1 MKISVIG
8 TGYVGLISGT
18 CLAEVG
24 NSVICVDI
32 DSEKIKKL
40 SKGKP
45 TIYET
50 GLENLLKRNIK
61 ENRLSFTTNI
71 NFAVEN
77 SDIVFLALP
86 TPPGEDGSA
95 DLSYILSVAK
105 NISSMIDSY
114 KIIVNKST
122 VPVGTFQKVKDVISV
137 NAKSNFDVISNPEFL
152 REGVA
157 INDFMKPD
165 RIVIGSS
172 SSKAIEI
179 MKNLYMPFIKQGN
192 PIIITDEKSSEL
204 SKYAANSFLATK
216 ISFMNE
222 ISRLCELF
230 DADVNYVRKIIGTDF
245 RISNNFLYPGI
256 GYGGSCFPKDV
267 KALIKTSKEFDY
279 DFKILKSVHK
289 VNNDQKLYMISKIK
303 LFYNNNLKKK
313 EIAIWGLS
321 FKPNTD
327 DIREAPALEIIDSLL
342 QLEAKISV
350 YDPEAISNTKKIY
363 GNKITYGNNQYDILK
378 NADAL
383 VIATEWN
390 EFKSPDFKRVSLLMK
405 EKVIFDGRNL
415 FKPHNMKNK
424 NFKYISIG
432 RKKV

>member
-18 CLAEVG
+18 CLAEFG
-24 NSVICVDI
+24 NNVICVDV
-32 DSEKIKKL
+32 DSDKIKKL

-50 GLENLLKRNIK
+50 GLKNLLNRNIR
-61 ENRLSFTTNI
+61 ENRLSFTTDLK
-71 NFAVEN
+71 FAIEN

-105 NISSMIDSY
+105 EISNMISSY

-122 VPVGTFQKVKDVISV
+122 VPVGTFKKVRDVINI
-137 NAKSNFDVISNPEFL
+137 NAKSNFDVVSNPEFL

-157 INDFMKPD
+157 IDDFMRPD

-172 SSKAIEI
+172 SKKAIEI
-179 MKNLYMPFIKQGN
+179 MKKLYSPFIKQGN
-192 PIIITDEKSSEL
+192 PIIVTDEKSSEL

-230 DADVNYVRKIIGTDF
+230 GADVNYIRKIIGSDF

-267 KALIKTSKEFDY
+267 KALIKTSKEYDY
-279 DFKILKSVHK
+279 DFKILKAVSE
-289 VNNDQKLYMISKIK
+289 VNNDQKLYLISKIK
-303 LFYNNNLKKK
+303 TFFNNNLKNKK
-313 EIAIWGLS
+313 VAIWGLS

-327 DIREAPALEIIDSLL
+327 DIREAPALEMIDSLL
-342 QLEAKISV
+342 DLEIKVSV
-350 YDPEAISNTKKIY
+350 YDPEAISNTKKLY
-363 GNKITYGNNQYDILK
+363 GSRISYGKNQYEILK
-378 NADAL
+378 NTDAL

-390 EFKSPDFKRVSLLMK
+390 EFKSPDFNKISSLMN
-405 EKVIFDGRNL
+405 ENVIFDGRNL
-415 FKPHNMKNK
+415 FKIDDMKNL
-424 NFKYISIG
+424 NFNYISIG
-432 RKKV
+432 RQNV

>member
-289 VNNDQKLYMISKIK
+289 VNIDQKLYMISKIK

>member
-18 CLAEVG
+18 CLAEFG
-24 NSVICVDI
+24 NNVICVDV
-32 DSEKIKKL
+32 DSDKIKKL

-50 GLENLLKRNIK
+50 GLKNLLNRNIR
-61 ENRLSFTTNI
+61 ENRLSFTTDLK
-71 NFAVEN
+71 FAIEN

-105 NISSMIDSY
+105 EISNMISSY

-122 VPVGTFQKVKDVISV
+122 VPVGTFKKVRDVINI
-137 NAKSNFDVISNPEFL
+137 NAKSNFDVVSNPEFL

-157 INDFMKPD
+157 IDDFMRPD

-172 SSKAIEI
+172 SKKATDI
-179 MKNLYMPFIKQGN
+179 MKKLYSPFLKQGN
-192 PIIITDEKSSEL
+192 PIIVTDEKSSEL

-230 DADVNYVRKIIGTDF
+230 GADVNYIRKIMGSDF

-267 KALIKTSKEFDY
+267 KALIKTSKEYDY
-279 DFKILKSVHK
+279 DFKILKAVSE
-289 VNNDQKLYMISKIK
+289 VNNDQKLYLISKIK
-303 LFYNNNLKKK
+303 TFFNNNLKNKK
-313 EIAIWGLS
+313 VAIWGLS

-327 DIREAPALEIIDSLL
+327 DIREAPALEMIDSLL
-342 QLEAKISV
+342 DLEIKVSV
-350 YDPEAISNTKKIY
+350 YDPEAISNTKKLY
-363 GNKITYGNNQYDILK
+363 GSRISYGKNQYEILK
-378 NADAL
+378 NTDAL

-390 EFKSPDFKRVSLLMK
+390 EFKSPDFNKISSLMN
-405 EKVIFDGRNL
+405 ENVIFDGRNL
-415 FKPHNMKNK
+415 FKIDDMKNL
-424 NFKYISIG
+424 NFNYISIG
-432 RKKV
+432 RQNV

>member
-24 NSVICVDI
+24 NSVICVDV

-40 SKGKP
+40 SKGEP

-50 GLENLLKRNIK
+50 GLKNLLNRNIK
-61 ENRLSFTTNI
+61 ENRLSFTTDI
-71 NFAVEN
+71 NFAVKN
-77 SDIVFLALP
+77 SDIIFLALP
-86 TPPGEDGSA
+86 TPPDEDGSA

-122 VPVGTFQKVKDVISV
+122 VPVGTFQKVRDVISV
-137 NAKSNFDVISNPEFL
+137 NARSDFDVISNPEFL

-172 SSKAIEI
+172 SEKAIEI
-179 MKNLYMPFIKQGN
+179 MKNLYLPFIKQGN

-230 DADVNYVRKIIGTDF
+230 GADVNYVRKIIGSDF

-267 KALIKTSKEFDY
+267 KALIQTSKENDY
-279 DFKILKSVHK
+279 DFKILKSVTK
-289 VNNDQKLYMISKIK
+289 VNNDQKIYLISKIRA
-303 LFYNNNLKKK
+303 FFNNNLRNK
-313 EIAIWGLS
+313 EIAVWGLS

-342 QLEAKISV
+342 NLGVKISV
-350 YDPEAISNTKKIY
+350 YDPEAIMNTKKIY
-363 GNKITYGNNQYDILK
+363 GNRISYGKNQYDILK
-378 NADAL
+378 NVNAL
-383 VIATEWN
+383 IIATEWN
-390 EFKSPDFKRVSLLMK
+390 EFKSPDFVRISKLMS

-415 FKPHNMKNK
+415 FKPQFMKNM
-424 NFKYISIG
+424 NFNYISIG

>member
-18 CLAEVG
+18 CLAEFG
-24 NSVICVDI
+24 NNVICVDV
-32 DSEKIKKL
+32 DSDKIKKL
-40 SKGKP
+40 SLGEP

-50 GLENLLKRNIK
+50 GLKNLLNRNIRK
-61 ENRLSFTTNI
+61 KRLSFTTDLK
-71 NFAVEN
+71 FAIEN
-77 SDIVFLALP
+77 SDIIFLALP

-95 DLSYILSVAK
+95 DLSYILSVA
-105 NISSMIDSY
+105 NEISNMISSY

-122 VPVGTFQKVKDVISV
+122 VPVGTFKKVRDAINI
-137 NAKSNFDVISNPEFL
+137 NAKSKFDVVSNPEFL

-157 INDFMKPD
+157 IDDFMRPD

-172 SSKAIEI
+172 SKKAIEI
-179 MKNLYMPFIKQGN
+179 MKKLYSPFIKQGN
-192 PIIITDEKSSEL
+192 PIIVTDEKSSEL

-230 DADVNYVRKIIGTDF
+230 GADVNYIRKIMGSDF

-267 KALIKTSKEFDY
+267 KALIKTSKEYDY
-279 DFKILKSVHK
+279 DFKILKSVSE
-289 VNNDQKLYMISKIK
+289 VNNDQKLYLISKIK
-303 LFYNNNLKKK
+303 TFFNNNLKNKK
-313 EIAIWGLS
+313 VAIWGLS

-327 DIREAPALEIIDSLL
+327 DIREAPAIEMIDSLL
-342 QLEAKISV
+342 DLEIKVSV
-350 YDPEAISNTKKIY
+350 YDPEAISNTKKLY
-363 GNKITYGNNQYDILK
+363 GSRISYGKNQYEILK
-378 NADAL
+378 NTDAL

-390 EFKSPDFKRVSLLMK
+390 EFKSPDFNKISSLMN
-405 EKVIFDGRNL
+405 ENVIFDGRNL
-415 FKPHNMKNK
+415 FKIDDMKNL
-424 NFKYISIG
+424 NFNYISIG
-432 RKKV
+432 RQNV

>member
-24 NSVICVDI
+24 NSVICVDV

-40 SKGKP
+40 SKGEP

-50 GLENLLKRNIK
+50 GLKNLLNRNIK
-61 ENRLSFTTNI
+61 ENRLSFTTDI
-71 NFAVEN
+71 NFAVKN
-77 SDIVFLALP
+77 SDIIFLALP

-95 DLSYILSVAK
+95 DLSYILSVAT

-122 VPVGTFQKVKDVISV
+122 VPVGTFQKVRDVISV
-137 NAKSNFDVISNPEFL
+137 NARSDFDVISNPEFL

-172 SSKAIEI
+172 SEKAIEI
-179 MKNLYMPFIKQGN
+179 MKNLYLPFIKQGN

-230 DADVNYVRKIIGTDF
+230 GADVNYVRKIIGSDF

-267 KALIKTSKEFDY
+267 KALIQASKENDY
-279 DFKILKSVHK
+279 DFKILKSVTK
-289 VNNDQKLYMISKIK
+289 VNNDQKIYLISKIRA
-303 LFYNNNLKKK
+303 FFNNNLRNK
-313 EIAIWGLS
+313 EIAVWGLS

-327 DIREAPALEIIDSLL
+327 DIREAPALKIIDSLL
-342 QLEAKISV
+342 NLGVKISV
-350 YDPEAISNTKKIY
+350 YDPEAIMNTKKIY
-363 GNKITYGNNQYDILK
+363 GNRISYGKNQYDILK
-378 NADAL
+378 NVNAL
-383 VIATEWN
+383 IIATEWN
-390 EFKSPDFKRVSLLMK
+390 EFKSPDFVRISKLMS

-415 FKPHNMKNK
+415 FKPQFMKNM
-424 NFKYISIG
+424 NFDYISIG

>member
-24 NSVICVDI
+24 NSVICVDV

-40 SKGKP
+40 SKGEP

-50 GLENLLKRNIK
+50 GLKNLLKRNIK
-61 ENRLSFTTNI
+61 ENRLSFTTDI
-71 NFAVEN
+71 NFAVKN
-77 SDIVFLALP
+77 SDIIFLALP
-86 TPPGEDGSA
+86 TPPDEDGSA

-122 VPVGTFQKVKDVISV
+122 VPVGTFQKVRDVISV
-137 NAKSNFDVISNPEFL
+137 NARSDFDVISNPEFL

-172 SSKAIEI
+172 SEKAIEI
-179 MKNLYMPFIKQGN
+179 MKNLYLPFIKQGN

-230 DADVNYVRKIIGTDF
+230 GADVNYVRKIIG
-245 RISNNFLYPGI
+245 
-256 GYGGSCFPKDV
+256 
-267 KALIKTSKEFDY
+267 
-279 DFKILKSVHK
+279 
-289 VNNDQKLYMISKIK
+289 
-303 LFYNNNLKKK
+303 
-313 EIAIWGLS
+313 
-321 FKPNTD
+321 
-327 DIREAPALEIIDSLL
+327 
-342 QLEAKISV
+342 
-350 YDPEAISNTKKIY
+350 
-363 GNKITYGNNQYDILK
+363 
-378 NADAL
+378 
-383 VIATEWN
+383 
-390 EFKSPDFKRVSLLMK
+390 
-405 EKVIFDGRNL
+405 
-415 FKPHNMKNK
+415 
-424 NFKYISIG
+424 
-432 RKKV
+432 

>member
-24 NSVICVDI
+24 NSVICVDV

-40 SKGKP
+40 SKGEP

-50 GLENLLKRNIK
+50 GLKNLLNRNIK
-61 ENRLSFTTNI
+61 ENRLSFTTDI
-71 NFAVEN
+71 NFAVKN
-77 SDIVFLALP
+77 SDIIFLALP
-86 TPPGEDGSA
+86 TPPDEDGSA

-122 VPVGTFQKVKDVISV
+122 VPVGTFQKVRDVISV
-137 NAKSNFDVISNPEFL
+137 NARSDFDVISNPEFL

-172 SSKAIEI
+172 SEKAIEI
-179 MKNLYMPFIKQGN
+179 MKNLYSPFIKQGN

-230 DADVNYVRKIIGTDF
+230 GADVNYVRKIIGSDF

-267 KALIKTSKEFDY
+267 KALIQTSKENDY
-279 DFKILKSVHK
+279 DFKILKSVTK
-289 VNNDQKLYMISKIK
+289 VNNDQKIYLISKIRA
-303 LFYNNNLKKK
+303 FFNNNLRNK
-313 EIAIWGLS
+313 EIAVWGLS

-342 QLEAKISV
+342 NLGVKISV
-350 YDPEAISNTKKIY
+350 YDPEAIMNTKKIY
-363 GNKITYGNNQYDILK
+363 GNRISYGKNQYDILK
-378 NADAL
+378 NVNAL
-383 VIATEWN
+383 IIATEWN
-390 EFKSPDFKRVSLLMK
+390 EFKSPDFVRISKLMS

-415 FKPHNMKNK
+415 FKPQFMKNM
-424 NFKYISIG
+424 NFNYISIG

>member
-24 NSVICVDI
+24 NSVICVDV
-32 DSEKIKKL
+32 DSKKIKKL
-40 SKGKP
+40 SNGEP

-50 GLENLLKRNIK
+50 GLKNLLNRNIK
-61 ENRLSFTTNI
+61 ENRLSFTTNL
-71 NFAVEN
+71 NFAIEN
-77 SDIVFLALP
+77 SDVVFLALP
-86 TPPGEDGSA
+86 TPPGENGSA

-105 NISSMIDSY
+105 KISSMINSY

-122 VPVGTFQKVKDVISV
+122 VPVGTFQKVRDVISI
-137 NAKSNFDVISNPEFL
+137 NAKSDFDVISNPEFL

-172 SSKAIEI
+172 SKKAIKI

-192 PIIITDEKSSEL
+192 PIIVTDEKSSEL
-204 SKYAANSFLATK
+204 SKYAANAFLATK

-222 ISRLCELF
+222 ISRLCELSG
-230 DADVNYVRKIIGTDF
+230 ADVNYVRKIIGTDF

-267 KALIKTSKEFDY
+267 QALIKTSKEYDY
-279 DFKILKSVHK
+279 DFKILKSVKK
-289 VNNDQKLYMISKIK
+289 VNNDQKLYLISKIRT
-303 LFYNNNLKKK
+303 FFNNNLKNKK
-313 EIAIWGLS
+313 FAVWGLS

-327 DIREAPALEIIDSLL
+327 DIREAPALEMIDSLL
-342 QLEAKISV
+342 DLGTKISV
-350 YDPEAISNTKKIY
+350 YDPEAILNTKKIY
-363 GNKITYGNNQYDILK
+363 GNKISYGKNQYDILK
-378 NADAL
+378 NANAL
-383 VIATEWN
+383 IIATEWN
-390 EFKSPDFKRVSLLMK
+390 EFKSPDFDRISDLMS
-405 EKVIFDGRNL
+405 ERVIFDGRNL
-415 FKPHNMKNK
+415 FKTKDIKNL
-424 NFKYISIG
+424 NFSYISIG

>member
-24 NSVICVDI
+24 NSVICVDV

-40 SKGKP
+40 SKGEP

-50 GLENLLKRNIK
+50 GLKNLLNRNIK
-61 ENRLSFTTNI
+61 ENRLSFTTDI
-71 NFAVEN
+71 NFAVKN
-77 SDIVFLALP
+77 SDIIFLALP
-86 TPPGEDGSA
+86 APPGEDGSA
-95 DLSYILSVAK
+95 DLSYILSVAT

-122 VPVGTFQKVKDVISV
+122 VPVGTFQKVRDVISV
-137 NAKSNFDVISNPEFL
+137 NARSDFDVISNPEFL

-172 SSKAIEI
+172 SEKAIEI
-179 MKNLYMPFIKQGN
+179 MKNLYLPFIKQGN

-230 DADVNYVRKIIGTDF
+230 GADVNYVRKIIGSDF

-267 KALIKTSKEFDY
+267 KALIQASKENDY
-279 DFKILKSVHK
+279 DFKILKSVTK
-289 VNNDQKLYMISKIK
+289 VNNDQKIYLISKIRA
-303 LFYNNNLKKK
+303 FFNNNLRNK
-313 EIAIWGLS
+313 EIAVWGLS

-327 DIREAPALEIIDSLL
+327 DIREAPALKIIDSLL
-342 QLEAKISV
+342 NLGVKISV
-350 YDPEAISNTKKIY
+350 YDPEAIMNTKKIY
-363 GNKITYGNNQYDILK
+363 GNRISYGKNQYDILK
-378 NADAL
+378 NVNAL
-383 VIATEWN
+383 IIATEWN
-390 EFKSPDFKRVSLLMK
+390 EFKSPDFVRISKLMS

-415 FKPHNMKNK
+415 FKPQFMKNM
-424 NFKYISIG
+424 NFDYISIG

>member
-24 NSVICVDI
+24 NSVICVDV

-40 SKGKP
+40 SKGEP

-50 GLENLLKRNIK
+50 GLKNLLNRNIK
-61 ENRLSFTTNI
+61 ENRLSFTTDI
-71 NFAVEN
+71 NFAVKN
-77 SDIVFLALP
+77 SDIIFLALP

-95 DLSYILSVAK
+95 DLSYIISVAT

-122 VPVGTFQKVKDVISV
+122 VPVGTFQKVRDVISV
-137 NAKSNFDVISNPEFL
+137 NARSDFDVISNPEFL

-172 SSKAIEI
+172 SEKAIEI
-179 MKNLYMPFIKQGN
+179 MKKLYLPFIKQGN

-230 DADVNYVRKIIGTDF
+230 GADVNYVRKIIGSDF

-267 KALIKTSKEFDY
+267 KALIQTSKENDY
-279 DFKILKSVHK
+279 DFKILKSVTK
-289 VNNDQKLYMISKIK
+289 VNNDQKIYLISKIRA
-303 LFYNNNLKKK
+303 FFNNNLRNK
-313 EIAIWGLS
+313 EIAVWGLS

-342 QLEAKISV
+342 NLGVKISV
-350 YDPEAISNTKKIY
+350 YDPEAIMNTKKIY
-363 GNKITYGNNQYDILK
+363 GNRISYGKNQYDILK
-378 NADAL
+378 NVNAL
-383 VIATEWN
+383 IIATEWN
-390 EFKSPDFKRVSLLMK
+390 EFKSPDFVRISKLMS

-415 FKPHNMKNK
+415 FNPQFMKNM
-424 NFKYISIG
+424 NFDYISIG

>member
-1 MKISVIG
+1 M
-8 TGYVGLISGT
+8 
-18 CLAEVG
+18 AEF
-24 NSVICVDI
+24 
-32 DSEKIKKL
+32 L
-40 SKGKP
+40 
-45 TIYET
+45 
-50 GLENLLKRNIK
+50 
-61 ENRLSFTTNI
+61 
-71 NFAVEN
+71 N
-77 SDIVFLALP
+77 SDIIFLALP

-122 VPVGTFQKVKDVISV
+122 VPVGTFQKVTDAISV
-137 NAKSNFDVISNPEFL
+137 NASSDFDVISNPEFL

-172 SSKAIEI
+172 SEKAIEI
-179 MKNLYMPFIKQGN
+179 MKNLYSPFIKQGN

-230 DADVNYVRKIIGTDF
+230 GADVNYVRKIIGSDF

-267 KALIKTSKEFDY
+267 KALIQTSKENNY
-279 DFKILKSVHK
+279 DFKILKSVTK
-289 VNNDQKLYMISKIK
+289 VNNDQKIYLISKIRA
-303 LFYNNNLKKK
+303 FFNNNLKNK

-342 QLEAKISV
+342 DLGAKISV
-350 YDPEAISNTKKIY
+350 YDPEAIMNTKKIY
-363 GNKITYGNNQYDILK
+363 GNRISYGKNQYDILK
-378 NADAL
+378 NVNAL
-383 VIATEWN
+383 IIATEWN
-390 EFKSPDFKRVSLLMK
+390 EFKSPDFVRISKLMS
-405 EKVIFDGRNL
+405 EKVIFDGRNV
-415 FKPHNMKNK
+415 FKPQFMKNM
-424 NFKYISIG
+424 NFNYISIG